1 MHFAAVTHRLWN
13 SCGFFVIIWA
23 VHYIPFFLFSRQLF
37 LHHYLPAHL
46 ASTLIAGAVLNFI
59 CTETV
64 NFPISYRG
72 LDTPPKPREYADL
85 GVKGAVIVGIFT
97 VLQFS
102 LFIFMAPLTY
112 GTPG

>member
-1 MHFAAVTHRLWN
+1 
-13 SCGFFVIIWA
+13 
-23 VHYIPFFLFSRQLF
+23 

-46 ASTLIAGAVLNFI
+46 VSCLIAGAVLNFI

-64 NFPISYRG
+64 NYPISYRA

-97 VLQFS
+97 ILQFS

-112 GTPG
+112 GTPGLNGDEVNRRKLRGSWSLHFAAKETINI

>member
-1 MHFAAVTHRLWN
+1 M
-13 SCGFFVIIWA
+13 IWA
-23 VHYIPFFLFSRQLF
+23 VHYMPFFLMSRQLF
-37 LHHYLPAHL
+37 IHHYLPSHL
-46 ASTLIAGAVLNFI
+46 ASALIAGAVLNFI

-64 NFPISYRG
+64 NYPISVRG

-85 GVKGAVIVGIFT
+85 GVKGVVFVGLFV

-102 LFIFMAPLTY
+102 VFIFMAPLTY